1 MKNMRERI
9 EGLTQTIRQVLE
21 VGDTIGWREIC
32 DEIKTRI
39 YMTPEQKEITYG
51 QPNFQHSVRR
61 ILSELVKRGEVIRV
75 SRGKYK
81 KA

>member
-1 MKNMRERI
+1 MRKRI
-9 EGLTQTIRQVLE
+9 DGLTQTIRQLLE
-21 VGDTIGWREIC
+21 VGNTIGWKEIC
-32 DEIKTRI
+32 DEIKNKI
-39 YMTPEQKEITYG
+39 YMTPEQKEITYR

-75 SRGKYK
+75 SRGKYR